1 MGTCSGYDGLS
12 PSPLVRR
19 TFAAV
24 AAVLLLALTWFGVS
38 GGVRELPQAHAPA
51 ERIQSVAQLSYGVLS
66 LLYLLTSVRT
76 GRGARLVLVAWVVS
90 LAIAAGLAPVVWGQA
105 SVKIGLASA
114 AIAALLAFGI
124 VALLRAGFARGSS

>member
-1 MGTCSGYDGLS
+1 MS

-38 GGVRELPQAHAPA
+38 DGVQQLPESHTPA
-51 ERIQSVAQLSYGVLS
+51 EWIQSVAQLSYGVLS

-76 GRGARLVLVAWVVS
+76 GRGTRLILWAWVVS

-114 AIAALLAFGI
+114 AIVVLVAFGI
-124 VALLRAGFARGSS
+124 VWLLRAGFAHGSS